1 MCIEN
6 SSLYKANTCPVISV
20 LPLPPQKIRE
30 KHGIFGLKL
39 KRKGENC
46 EANIA
51 TQNGDL

>member
-1 MCIEN
+1 MFIEN

-20 LPLPPQKIRE
+20 TPPQKKKRE